1 MDEYSLLFNI
11 NVKLWNLKNLQMNG
25 MKIFQITK

>member
-1 MDEYSLLFNI
+1 MDEYSLFFNI